1 MIFVA
6 GDMTIDPDAIADF
19 RKDVAAM
26 RPKVLQEAGCRHYS
40 LLVEDE
46 AGGLVNV
53 LESWDDDDALITH
66 LTQPWIT
73 EFFGK
78 YGPQVKAMN
87 LQVYD
92 IAGTRPLP
100 AMKG

>member
-6 GDMTIDPDAIADF
+6 GDMTLNPEAMGDF
-19 RKDVAAM
+19 RRDAAAL
-26 RPKVLQEAGCRHYS
+26 RQKVLQEAGCRHYS

-46 AGGLVNV
+46 AAGVVNV
-53 LESWDDDDALITH
+53 LEMWDDDDALATH
-66 LTQPWIT
+66 LRQPWIA

-78 YGPQVKAMN
+78 FGPQVTAMN

-92 IAGTRPLP
+92 IAGSRPLP
-100 AMKG
+100 AIGG